1 MTRIGA
7 IAMTSLLAALFATP
21 GLAQDPQAFK
31 PEGPVKYVVGFAP
44 GGIGDTVARLFADA
58 VQRQLDQRVIVEN
71 RSGANGMI
79 AFEQVAHGKADGMT
93 VVQCGTGAMG
103 VSPVLPG
110 LVLPLDINKELLP
123 VARLVQ
129 ANWGIAVPKDS
140 PYRTLKELLDAA
152 KTKKGGLTYGHAGV
166 GSLQHL
172 AGAWLAQ
179 KAGAEMVGVSY
190 RGIGPAMLD
199 VIGGRLDLVVTSLG
213 DFSSQAKSGQVRL
226 LTLIDDIGS
235 PAFPDAPQASA
246 TLPGYHVTGWVSTCG
261 PRGLSPAA
269 VRWWEQASRAALSDP
284 TLRARLAD
292 FGLTDGYQDHEAF
305 ARTVADEQARWKAVI
320 EAADIRAE

>member
-1 MTRIGA
+1 MRAGVMAT
-7 IAMTSLLAALFATP
+7 TLLAAAFVVPAM
-21 GLAQDPQAFK
+21 AQQQVAFQ
-31 PEGPVKYVVGFAP
+31 PDQPLKYVVGFAP

-58 VQRQLDQRVIVEN
+58 VQRQLGQRIVVDN

-79 AFEQVAHGKADGMT
+79 AFEQVAHGKPDGTT

-110 LVLPLDINKELLP
+110 LSLPLDINKDLLP

-140 PYRTLKELLDAA
+140 PYKTLKDLLAAA

-166 GSLQHL
+166 GSLQQL

-179 KAGAEMVGVSY
+179 KAGADMIGVSY
-190 RGIGPAMLD
+190 RGIGPAMID

-213 DFSSQAKSGQVRL
+213 DFSSQVKSGQVRL

-246 TLPGYHVTGWVSTCG
+246 TLPGYRVTGWVATCG
-261 PRGLSPAA
+261 PRGMDPKA
-269 VRWWEQASRAALSDP
+269 VQWWEKASAAALKDP
-284 TLRARLAD
+284 TLQARLGE
-292 FGLTDGYQDHEAF
+292 FGLTDGYQDHTAF
-305 ARTVADEQARWKAVI
+305 ADTVAAEQARWKAVI
-320 EAADIRAE
+320 DAAGIRAE

>member
-1 MTRIGA
+1 MTRIGV
-7 IAMTSLLAALFATP
+7 IAVASVLAAAFAAP
-21 GLAQDPQAFK
+21 GRTQDREAFQ
-31 PEGPVKYVVGFAP
+31 PDGPLKYVVGFAP

-58 VQRQLDQRVIVEN
+58 VQRQLGQRIIVEN
-71 RSGANGMI
+71 RSGAAGMI
-79 AFEQVAHGKADGMT
+79 AFEQVARGKADGMT

-129 ANWGIAVPKDS
+129 ANWGIVVPKDS
-140 PYRTLKELLDAA
+140 PYRTLNDLLAAA
-152 KTKKGGLTYGHAGV
+152 KSKKGGLTYGHAGV

-172 AGAWLAQ
+172 AGAWLAN
-179 KAGAEMVGVSY
+179 KAGVEMVGVAY

-213 DFSSQAKSGQVRL
+213 DFSAQVKAGQVRL

-235 PAFPDAPQASA
+235 PAFPDAAQASA
-246 TLPGYHVTGWVSTCG
+246 TLPGYRVTGWVATCG
-261 PRGLSPAA
+261 PRGMNPAA
-269 VRWWEQASRAALSDP
+269 SRWWEEASQAALKDP
-284 TLRARLAD
+284 TLKARLVD
-292 FGLTDGYQDHEAF
+292 FGLTDGYQDHKAF
-305 ARTVADEQARWKAVI
+305 AETVAAEQARWKAVI
-320 EAADIRAE
+320 KAGNIRAE

>member
-1 MTRIGA
+1 MPAANFLEETMIRFGA
-7 IAMTSLLAALFATP
+7 IAMTGLLVAALAKP

-31 PEGPVKYVVGFAP
+31 PDGPVKYVIGFAP

-110 LVLPLDINKELLP
+110 LVLPLDINKELL
-123 VARLVQ
+123 
-129 ANWGIAVPKDS
+129 
-140 PYRTLKELLDAA
+140 DAA

-213 DFSSQAKSGQVRL
+213 DFSSPAKSGQVRL
-226 LTLIDDIGS
+226 LTLIDDVGS

-246 TLPGYHVTGWVSTCG
+246 TLPGYHVTGWVATCG

-269 VRWWEQASRAALSDP
+269 IRWWEQASQAALKDP

-292 FGLTDGYQDHEAF
+292 FGLIDGYQDHKAF
-305 ARTVADEQARWKAVI
+305 AQTVANEQARWKAVI

>member
-7 IAMTSLLAALFATP
+7 IAMSAMLAAALAAPAT
-21 GLAQDPQAFK
+21 AQDKETFQPD
-31 PEGPVKYVVGFAP
+31 GPLKYVVGFAP

-58 VQRQLDQRVIVEN
+58 VQRQLGRRIVVEN

-129 ANWGIAVPKDS
+129 ANWGIVVPKDS
-140 PYRTLKELLDAA
+140 PYHTLKDLLAAA

-172 AGAWLAQ
+172 AAAWLAN

-213 DFSSQAKSGQVRL
+213 DFSSQVKSGQVRL

-246 TLPGYHVTGWVSTCG
+246 TLPGYHVTGWVGTCG

-269 VRWWEQASRAALSDP
+269 IRWWEDASQAALKDP
-284 TLRARLAD
+284 ALQARLGD
-292 FGLTDGYQDHEAF
+292 FGLTAGYQGQAAF
-305 ARTVADEQARWKAVI
+305 AATIADEQARWKTVI
-320 EAADIRAE
+320 EASGIRAE

>member
-7 IAMTSLLAALFATP
+7 IAMSTLLAAALTTP
-21 GLAQDPQAFK
+21 AMAQDQAAFQ
-31 PEGPVKYVVGFAP
+31 PDGPLKYVVGFAP

-58 VQRQLDQRVIVEN
+58 IQRQLGQRIVVEN

-79 AFEQVAHGKADGMT
+79 AFEQVAHGKPDGMT

-140 PYRTLKELLDAA
+140 PYRTLKDLLDAA

-179 KAGAEMVGVSY
+179 KAGADMVGVSY
-190 RGIGPAMLD
+190 RGIGPAMID

-246 TLPGYHVTGWVSTCG
+246 TLPGYHVTGWVATCG
-261 PRGLSPAA
+261 PRGMSPAA
-269 VRWWEQASRAALSDP
+269 VRWWEEASQAALKDP
-284 TLRARLAD
+284 TLQARLAE
-292 FGLTDGYQDHEAF
+292 FGLTSGYQNHAAF
-305 ARTVADEQARWKAVI
+305 AETVAAEQARWKAVI
-320 EAADIRAE
+320 EASGIRAE